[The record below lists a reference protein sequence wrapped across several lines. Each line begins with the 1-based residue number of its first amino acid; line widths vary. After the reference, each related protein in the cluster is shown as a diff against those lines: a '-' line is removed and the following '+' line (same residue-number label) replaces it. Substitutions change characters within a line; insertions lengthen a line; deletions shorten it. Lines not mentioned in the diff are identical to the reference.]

1 MVEREPI
8 SLPSSAPD
16 IVGGFGQLLGLEVF
30 WIWSQHLDR
39 LIIIKFAAPIYPS
52 CRSTLERETGC
63 QASRRRR
70 QFRFSACHLCET
82 FSCLER
88 PSWHHLHL
96 RKAHQVTPNPTAT
109 S

>member
-1 MVEREPI
+1 MVERQAHFLAVF
-8 SLPSSAPD
+8 STH
-16 IVGGFGQLLGLEVF
+16 IVGGFGQLLGLKVF

-70 QFRFSACHLCET
+70 QFCFSACHLCET
-82 FSCLER
+82 LSCLER